1 MVFILLMWGRES
13 KAPMDMSSIAGNS
26 NEAET
31 VRRQKSLG
39 F

>member
-1 MVFILLMWGRES
+1 MVFILPVWGRES
-13 KAPMDMSSIAGNS
+13 KAPMNVSSIVGNS
-26 NEAET
+26 NKAET